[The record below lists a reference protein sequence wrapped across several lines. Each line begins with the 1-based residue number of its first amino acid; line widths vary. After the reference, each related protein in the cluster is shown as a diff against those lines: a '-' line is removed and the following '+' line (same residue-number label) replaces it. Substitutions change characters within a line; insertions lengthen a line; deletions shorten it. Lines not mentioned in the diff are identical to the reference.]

1 MVAKALT
8 IIPFVSEMI
17 IFFGGISADKNSM
30 QQAMKNNK
38 NITLIPGGFEEASI
52 YHYNKHRLYLR

>member
-1 MVAKALT
+1 L
-8 IIPFVSEMI
+8 I

-52 YHYNKHRLYLR
+52 YQYNKHRLYLR